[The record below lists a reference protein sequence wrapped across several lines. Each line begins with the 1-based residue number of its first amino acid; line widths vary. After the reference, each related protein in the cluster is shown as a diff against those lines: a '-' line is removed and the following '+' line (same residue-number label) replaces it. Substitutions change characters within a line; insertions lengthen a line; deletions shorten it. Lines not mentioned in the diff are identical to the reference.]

1 MKILAFE
8 HKLPNATADQF
19 QQYANDETSKVSEY
33 LQTGIIHE
41 LYFRADKDEA
51 VLILDCQSIDQAQK
65 LLAALPFARK
75 NLITFELFPLKAYS
89 GFERQFVMT

>member
-8 HKLPNATADQF
+8 HKLPGATADQF

-51 VLILDCQSIDQAQK
+51 VLILDCQSIDKARK
-65 LLAALPFARK
+65 ILEALPFARE
-75 NLITFELFPLKAYS
+75 NLITFELLPLKAYS
-89 GFERQFVMT
+89 GYERQFVNA

>member
-8 HKLPNATADQF
+8 HEVPGATADQF

-41 LYFRADKDEA
+41 LYFRADRDEA
-51 VLILDCQSIDQAQK
+51 VLILECPSIEKAHRI
-65 LLAALPFARK
+65 LADLPFARA
-75 NLITFELFPLKAYS
+75 NLVTFELLSLKEYS
-89 GFERQFVMT
+89 GFERQFVKT